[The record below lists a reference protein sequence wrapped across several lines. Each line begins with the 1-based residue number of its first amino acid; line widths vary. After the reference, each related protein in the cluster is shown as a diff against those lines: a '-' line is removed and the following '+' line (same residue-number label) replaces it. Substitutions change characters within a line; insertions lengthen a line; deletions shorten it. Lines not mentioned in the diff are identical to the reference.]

1 MDCHQLLDQAV
12 GYLEDHLTEDMDCAA
27 VAKQCYVSSYHFQR
41 VFSLLCGMPL
51 GEYIRK
57 RRLTLAGL
65 ELASGGCKV
74 IDAAVKYGYNSPDSF
89 ARAFV
94 RFHGISPS
102 AARLPGA
109 KLNALPSAA
118 PCTEVTVAA

>member
-1 MDCHQLLDQAV
+1 MDCHQLLEQAV

-65 ELASGGCKV
+65 ELADRPEIQLIHTDHAEV
-74 IDAAVKYGYNSPDSF
+74 W
-89 ARAFV
+89 
-94 RFHGISPS
+94 
-102 AARLPGA
+102 LPIE
-109 KLNALPSAA
+109 PI
-118 PCTEVTVAA
+118 